1 MLEGRKEVIH
11 SQTKSGEREFGRS
24 IFVKQK
30 KLKEKEKTMKKA
42 GLLLDWK
49 GGDIPKSGVKKG

>member
-30 KLKEKEKTMKKA
+30 NSKRRKRQ
-42 GLLLDWK
+42 
-49 GGDIPKSGVKKG
+49 

>member
-1 MLEGRKEVIH
+1 MLN
-11 SQTKSGEREFGRS
+11 
-24 IFVKQK
+24 K

-49 GGDIPKSGVKKG
+49 GGDIRKSGVKKE